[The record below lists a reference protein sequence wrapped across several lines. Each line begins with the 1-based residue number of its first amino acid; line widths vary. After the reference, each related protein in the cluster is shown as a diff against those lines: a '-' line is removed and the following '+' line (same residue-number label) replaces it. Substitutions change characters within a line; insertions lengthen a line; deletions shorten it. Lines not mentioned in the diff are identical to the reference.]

1 MSLTEAC
8 IRKPVFAWMLMAAT
22 VLFGVLA
29 VSRIGISQYPD
40 VDFPTININVTWE
53 GAAPEAMEKDVVEFI
68 EESVMQVE
76 GVRSI
81 MSSSRQ
87 GGANITVELDLERD
101 VDLALQD
108 VTTRVSQAR
117 QRLPRDIDEPVI
129 SKSNPEDQPI
139 MWVGLSGPY
148 SQQMVA
154 DTARYRVK
162 ERLQTVPGVGE
173 VMLGGYLERNVR
185 IWLDVDRMD
194 AQRIVVTD
202 VIAALQREHV
212 ELPAGNLDAGGR
224 EVSVRVMGEA
234 LDLATLEKI
243 VVREV
248 AGQPV
253 YLADVALVEDGF
265 EDVRRRARVG
275 GLPTQGMG
283 VKKQRGANAVE
294 VAKGVKTVM
303 AEIQK
308 TLPEGMELSVNF
320 DSTIFIEES
329 VEEVE
334 FELLLAIGL
343 TALVCWMFLGS
354 LSSTLNVILAIPM
367 SLLGTVAVIWVL
379 GYTLNTFTLLGLTLA
394 VGIVVDDAIMV
405 MENIHR
411 HAEMG
416 KDRVRAAR
424 EGTAEITFAALAA
437 SAAVVAIFMP
447 VVFME
452 GIIGKYFMQFGV
464 TLCVAVAFS
473 YVEAVTLAPARCAQ
487 ILDISRHHRSWIGRV
502 VDNGFERMGRGYG
515 WALQRALRRPVVVLA
530 LATAAVALSMQA
542 FSSLPR
548 EFVPSQDQSRLMIRM
563 QTAVGSSLEE
573 TDTIFKPA
581 EAIIEGRP
589 EVARALSIIGGF
601 GGGANQVM
609 MFVMLTPPDQR
620 MSQAEFSQLLRTQLN
635 AIPGLR
641 AVVQDPSQQGF
652 TAQRGFPIE
661 FSVRGPDWDTLVE
674 VATKMK
680 DDLTASGMAVDVD
693 SNYQVG
699 QPELRI
705 MPDRAKAADLGVSVE
720 DIATTINAMVGGNRV
735 GKYSTGGR
743 RVDVRVR
750 LLAAQRSSPEDISRM
765 HVRSASGELLPLAM
779 LVTQVERPTL
789 QAITRMDR
797 ERAITIF
804 ANPAPG
810 RSQEEALA
818 YVEQLSGELPVGY
831 RAVLGGAS
839 VAFKD
844 SFDSLIFAL
853 ILGVMVAYMVL
864 ASQFNSFR
872 HPITV
877 ITILPLAAAGAAW
890 ALLAGGK
897 TLNIFSMIGLL
908 LLMGIVKK
916 NSIILVDYATQ
927 LRNGGLPAREA
938 MLRAG
943 PTRLRPILM
952 TTMATMMAAVPSALA
967 LGPGGEVRAPMA
979 MAVIGGLI
987 VSTLLSLFVVPAFYV
1002 LMEVVPASVRRRL
1015 GRLGSD
1021 QAGGGAHEDGAHAR
1035 PAEHGGGD
1043 APAQPAE
1050 QRRPGAE
1057 E

>member
-1 MSLTEAC
+1 VTLTEAC

-22 VLFGVLA
+22 VLFGALA

-40 VDFPTININVTWE
+40 VDFPTININATWE

-68 EESVMQVE
+68 EESVTQVE

-194 AQRIVVTD
+194 AQNIAVTD
-202 VIAALQREHV
+202 VMAALRSEHV
-212 ELPAGNLDAGGR
+212 ELPAGNLDAAGR
-224 EVSVRVMGEA
+224 QVSIRVMGEA

-243 VVREV
+243 VVREIDD
-248 AGQPV
+248 QPV
-253 YLADVALVEDGF
+253 YLSDVALVEDGF

-294 VAKGVKTVM
+294 VAKGVKAVM

-308 TLPEGMELSVNF
+308 TLPEGMELGINF
-320 DSTIFIEES
+320 DATRFIEES

-367 SLLGTVAVIWVL
+367 SLLGTVAVIWSL

-437 SAAVVAIFMP
+437 SAAVVAIFLP

-473 YVEAVTLAPARCAQ
+473 YIEAVTLAPARCAQ
-487 ILDISRHHRSWIGRV
+487 ILDVTRAHRSRLGRL
-502 VDNGFERMGRGYG
+502 VDDTFERMGRGYG
-515 WALQRALRRPVVVLA
+515 WLLARALRRPLVVLA
-530 LATAAVALSMQA
+530 LAIVTVALSLQA
-542 FSSLPR
+542 LFSLPR
-548 EFVPSQDQSRLMIRM
+548 EFVPSQDQGRLIIRL

-573 TDTIFKPA
+573 TDAVFKPA
-581 EAIIEGRP
+581 EAILDSRP

-601 GGGANQVM
+601 GGGANTVIV
-609 MFVMLTPPDQR
+609 FVMLVPPEQR
-620 MSQAEFSQLLRTQLN
+620 MSQADFSQVLRGQLN

-661 FSVRGPDWDTLVE
+661 FSVRGSDWDTLVQ
-674 VATKMK
+674 AADTMK
-680 DDLTASGMAVDVD
+680 DKLAASGLAVDVD
-693 SNYQVG
+693 SDYQVG

-705 MPDRAKAADLGVSVE
+705 TPDRAKAADVGVSVE
-720 DIATTINAMVGGNRV
+720 DIATTINALVGGNRV

-750 LLAAQRSSPEDISRM
+750 LLASQRSSPEDISRLR
-765 HVRSASGELLPLAM
+765 VRSAGGELLPLSM

-797 ERAITIF
+797 ERAITIY

-810 RSQEEALA
+810 GSQEEALA
-818 YVEQLSGELPVGY
+818 YVEQLAKELPVGY

-844 SFDSLIFAL
+844 STSSLLFAF
-853 ILGVMVAYMVL
+853 ILGALVAYMVL

-872 HPITV
+872 HPVTV
-877 ITILPLAAAGAAW
+877 LSILPLAIAGAAW
-890 ALLAGGK
+890 ALTLGDK

-927 LRNGGLPAREA
+927 MRNSGLDAGEA

-952 TTMATMMAAVPSALA
+952 TSIATMMAAVPSALA

-987 VSTLLSLFVVPAFYV
+987 VSTLLSLFVVPAFYM
-1002 LMEVVPASVRRRL
+1002 LMERVPASVRRRL
-1015 GRLGSD
+1015 GRLGPE
-1021 QAGGGAHEDGAHAR
+1021 QPQHQQGEQ
-1035 PAEHGGGD
+1035 
-1043 APAQPAE
+1043 APAGDQNQPNRE
-1050 QRRPGAE
+1050 
-1057 E
+1057 